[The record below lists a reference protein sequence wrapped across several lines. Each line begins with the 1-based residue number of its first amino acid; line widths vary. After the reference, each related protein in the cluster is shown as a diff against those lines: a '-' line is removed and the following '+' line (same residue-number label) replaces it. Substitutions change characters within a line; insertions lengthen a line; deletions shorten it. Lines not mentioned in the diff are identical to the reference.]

1 VRYCKEYIKKYYE
14 HFRFFRPECMDYRIR
29 EVMMRKH
36 LCKSCPGLERCR
48 MHPEFWL
55 EGEED
60 RASENTRLLRESPN
74 QEDLTMLPEDIME
87 DTGIIEIKQGIPDVE
102 KRLGI

>member
-1 VRYCKEYIKKYYE
+1 
-14 HFRFFRPECMDYRIR
+14 
-29 EVMMRKH
+29 
-36 LCKSCPGLERCR
+36 